1 MTSPSRTPGR
11 ALTALLYSCGD
22 PLGTVMAK
30 KLQVTP
36 MTIYRW
42 KNSED
47 MALSRL
53 TQLAD
58 YFGYTI
64 DEFLNWEEGNESVN
78 SDLESPVEEADHG
91 TRSS

>member
-1 MTSPSRTPGR
+1 VTYPSRTPGR
-11 ALTALLYSCGD
+11 ALTALLESCGD

-47 MALSRL
+47 MSLSRL

-64 DEFLNWEEGNESVN
+64 DEFLNWEEDDES
-78 SDLESPVEEADHG
+78 LGAD
-91 TRSS
+91 T

>member
-1 MTSPSRTPGR
+1 MTSPSKTPGR
-11 ALTALLYSCGD
+11 ALTALLESCGD

-47 MALSRL
+47 MSLSRV

-58 YFGYTI
+58 YFGYSI
-64 DEFLNWEEGNESVN
+64 DEFLNWEEGDE
-78 SDLESPVEEADHG
+78 PEETNTVAP
-91 TRSS
+91 

>member
-11 ALTALLYSCGD
+11 ALTALLESCGD

-47 MALSRL
+47 MSLSRL

-58 YFGYTI
+58 YFGYSI
-64 DEFLNWEEGNESVN
+64 DEFLNWEEDDE
-78 SDLESPVEEADHG
+78 PEETNTVAP
-91 TRSS
+91 

>member
-1 MTSPSRTPGR
+1 
-11 ALTALLYSCGD
+11 
-22 PLGTVMAK
+22 MAK

-47 MALSRL
+47 MSLSRV

-58 YFGYTI
+58 YFGYSI
-64 DEFLNWEEGNESVN
+64 DEFLNWEEDDE
-78 SDLESPVEEADHG
+78 L
-91 TRSS
+91 

>member
-1 MTSPSRTPGR
+1 MTYPSKTPGE
-11 ALTALLYSCGD
+11 ALTALLDSCGD

-64 DEFLNWEEGNESVN
+64 DEFLNWEEDDESFG
-78 SDLESPVEEADHG
+78 AD
-91 TRSS
+91 T

>member
-1 MTSPSRTPGR
+1 MTSPSKTPGR
-11 ALTALLYSCGD
+11 ALTALLESCGD

-47 MALSRL
+47 MSLSRL

-58 YFGYTI
+58 YFGYSI
-64 DEFLNWEEGNESVN
+64 DEFLNWEEDDE
-78 SDLESPVEEADHG
+78 L
-91 TRSS
+91 

>member
-1 MTSPSRTPGR
+1 MTYPSRTPGR
-11 ALTALLYSCGD
+11 ALTALLESCGD

-47 MALSRL
+47 MSLSRL

-64 DEFLNWEEGNESVN
+64 DEFLNWEEDDES
-78 SDLESPVEEADHG
+78 LGAD
-91 TRSS
+91 T

>member
-1 MTSPSRTPGR
+1 
-11 ALTALLYSCGD
+11 
-22 PLGTVMAK
+22 MAK

-64 DEFLNWEEGNESVN
+64 DEFLNWEEDDESFG
-78 SDLESPVEEADHG
+78 AD
-91 TRSS
+91 T

>member
-1 MTSPSRTPGR
+1 MTYPSKTPGA
-11 ALTALLYSCGD
+11 ALTALLDSCGD

-64 DEFLNWEEGNESVN
+64 DEFLNWEEDDESF
-78 SDLESPVEEADHG
+78 G
-91 TRSS
+91 TDT